1 MENNENIP
9 AKISFKGYKC
19 IELVFSASDEY
30 INGKLPNDVNLNI
43 DKKAKKSASSDN
55 EFELNLILEIS
66 SKEDDTNI
74 KCNFIGYFSSDNE
87 ISKSFLE
94 STFVSINAPAILF
107 PFIRAYISTITIN
120 AGLNPIILPTIN
132 FAGVSE
138 IKKQ

>member
-1 MENNENIP
+1 MEKNENTP

-19 IELVFSASDEY
+19 IELVFNASDEY
-30 INGKLPNDVNLNI
+30 INGKLPTDVNLNI
-43 DKKAKKSASSDN
+43 DKKARKNATADN

-74 KCNFIGYFSSDNE
+74 RCNFIGYFSSDDA

-107 PFIRAYISTITIN
+107 PFIRAYISTVTIN

-132 FAGVSE
+132 FAGLLE
-138 IKKQ
+138 NKKE